1 MKSEPRTIDNL
12 LRSLLF
18 GLSVKIL
25 KFTVKHIHIP
35 NNKDILRGWAHGPLT
50 GNISIENNQYIDQ
63 YKKHIPRNL

>member
-1 MKSEPRTIDNL
+1 MKSEPRTIDNQ

-35 NNKDILRGWAHGPLT
+35 NTTIID
-50 GNISIENNQYIDQ
+50 YI
-63 YKKHIPRNL
+63 KPRC